1 MANRNGSKLFGIID
15 RESKTIEPFRDEE
28 NVLHLNDEYEL
39 KEEHTIS
46 NDSAFEQAIE
56 EFMLVEEA
64 GEKFDNEALLNG
76 DLTPVFFGSALA
88 NFGVQNFLNAY
99 VDYAPMPNARQTN
112 EEVEVSPFDDEFS
125 GFIFKIQANMD
136 PKHRDRI
143 AFMRVVS
150 GAFER
155 GMDVTLQ
162 RTNKTK
168 NHTLYLFYGR

>member
-1 MANRNGSKLFGIID
+1 MTPINELANRNGSKLFGIID

-76 DLTPVFFGSALA
+76 DLTPVFLA
-88 NFGVQNFLNAY
+88 QHWLI
-99 VDYAPMPNARQTN
+99 
-112 EEVEVSPFDDEFS
+112 S
-125 GFIFKIQANMD
+125 GFKI
-136 PKHRDRI
+136 
-143 AFMRVVS
+143 S
-150 GAFER
+150 
-155 GMDVTLQ
+155 
-162 RTNKTK
+162 
-168 NHTLYLFYGR
+168 